1 VNPLVLLAYGVLYVV
16 WGSTYLAM
24 RIAVAAVPPFFGA
37 ATRFA
42 FAGLLLF
49 VVGRALDRT
58 PLTRRH
64 VLGSAVQALL
74 LLVLGNALVMF
85 AMRDVPSGVGALVVA
100 TTPLFIALFSG
111 NRQRSTWVGLL
122 LGMVGVGVL
131 VDPFATDRAAPLGGL
146 LLLVGASASWGLG
159 AVVLKVLPV
168 HPSNATAVGLQM
180 VIGALAQAA
189 LSTLSGEHVDV
200 GSVPASAWWAL
211 LYLALFGSL
220 LGFTCYGWLLKI
232 EPATRVATYAFV
244 NPVVAVILGA
254 LIGDEALS
262 GRVVAATVV
271 IVAAV
276 ALILAGQ
283 RRPSIRRAP

>member
-1 VNPLVLLAYGVLYVV
+1 
-16 WGSTYLAM
+16 M